1 MATVRRFDISHHR
14 PSTPDCQICG
24 ALKIEETTDQ
34 PLNRTSVSFATSPQ
48 CPAAEPSRGDF
59 YLPGK
64 CGLSLVTSA
73 ILARPA
79 LRNAATNAP
88 QTRQTHWTSSNEPG
102 VQLSRRG
109 ASKRPQL
116 VMVAGVACALF
127 PSSTGS
133 QAAQPSP
140 ESLHL
145 EIHTSRRDSRRL
157 TTRARILGG
166 DEKLYPASG

>member
-14 PSTPDCQICG
+14 PSTPDCQICR
-24 ALKIEETTDQ
+24 AFKIEETTDQ

-116 VMVAGVACALF
+116 VIVAGARC
-127 PSSTGS
+127 TGS
-133 QAAQPSP
+133 QTAQRCPK
-140 ESLHL
+140 SLHL

-166 DEKLYPASG
+166 HEKLYPAAG